1 MEPWFDTVAKMF
13 AEGVG
18 TRRQALRWVGGI
30 IGGAMLGSLSLPTQG
45 WGQVSR
51 HCQRFCRENYPGR
64 GPRARRNREHCK
76 AVCTR
81 CEQLGS
87 EECLTPAPDPTK
99 PPVTRCLCGDTCC
112 SNGQTCCGRAAVG
125 NESAICCPK
134 GACCVSNPE
143 ANIVNVNC
151 CLPGE
156 KCTLIDGCCPP
167 DRVCGEICCPEDQV
181 CENDQCVVCPSSR
194 SLRTANGDTICCP
207 PEHVP
212 CGEECCAPNEECQN
226 EVCVAVCPP
235 GRSVCPP
242 FDRCCSP
249 EHFCCG
255 GFCCPRDATYCC
267 IVGDLVFC
275 CPNGLSCCSDGCR
288 PGPCS

>member
-30 IGGAMLGSLSLPTQG
+30 IGGAMLGSLSLPTRG

-51 HCQRFCRENYPGR
+51 HCRRFCRENYPGR

-76 AVCTR
+76 AICTR
-81 CEQLGS
+81 CERLGV

-99 PPVTRCLCGDTCC
+99 PPVTRCLCGGECC
-112 SNGQTCCGRAAVG
+112 AVGQICCGRLA
-125 NESAICCPK
+125 
-134 GACCVSNPE
+134 
-143 ANIVNVNC
+143 
-151 CLPGE
+151 L
-156 KCTLIDGCCPP
+156 DGP
-167 DRVCGEICCPEDQV
+167 ICCPEGTCCPSFTDDGDLVVECCPEGQE
-181 CENDQCVVCPSSR
+181 CQDGECVDCSSSR
-194 SLRTANGDTICCP
+194 SLRTANGDTVCCP
-207 PEHVP
+207 PDQVP
-212 CGEECCAPNEECQN
+212 CGDVCCAPNEECQN
-226 EVCVAVCPP
+226 GVCVAVCPP

-255 GFCCPRDATYCC
+255 GFCCPRDATFCC
-267 IVGDLVFC
+267 IVGDDVFC
-275 CPNGLSCCSDGCR
+275 CPHGLSCCSDGCR
-288 PGPCS
+288 LGPCP